1 MPHTRPVGENIAWLK
16 EHCFNDPERRI
27 RLERGHRLLRPGQAN
42 RRLFLVLE
50 GCLVGTIEHAGGNRF
65 EIFRAGPDA
74 LVGAYSFFSE
84 KHQSYSQVAVEEP
97 SEVAYIEKHSF
108 DSPELDYGEF
118 ARRILPVVV
127 DEIYSRQLLAHRIS
141 IEKQEAMIRLLRAE
155 KLATLGQMAAGL
167 AHELNNAL
175 GVIQKKTYWLIDLIA
190 GYFEREGTGH
200 MYPMFQQGLKKGQD
214 ISTAEV
220 RRLRRQ
226 LEGAFNLKPA
236 EAREWARMGLSPQ
249 AIKKLGFDLQGEASE
264 RTKTSFEAGLALHDL
279 ALAADHVVNVIQ
291 SVHDLGVVHR
301 SHPRPIDLN
310 ATLREAFALLKGLT
324 EKIDVQLQLYE
335 LPTLIGNSGDWVQVW
350 VNLVKN
356 GCEAMLNGNTE
367 NPRIE
372 VATRSE
378 NGRIEVRIIDN
389 GPGIPEALQSKIFQP
404 SFTTKKGGMTF
415 GLGLGL
421 TIVQRIVE
429 SYNGSIHVDSR
440 PGHTCFTVEIEAQ

>member
-1 MPHTRPVGENIAWLK
+1 MPHSRPVGENIAWLK
-16 EHCFNDPERRI
+16 EHCFNDAERRI
-27 RLERGHRLLRPGQAN
+27 RLERGHRLLRPGQSN
-42 RRLFLVLE
+42 QRLFMVLE

-74 LVGAYSFFSE
+74 LVGAFSFFSE
-84 KHQSYSQVAVEEP
+84 KHQSYSQVAAEEP
-97 SEVAYIEKHSF
+97 TEVAYIDQRSF
-108 DSPELDYGEF
+108 DRPDLDYGEF

-141 IEKQEAMIRLLRAE
+141 IEKQEALRRLLRAE

-190 GYFEREGTGH
+190 AYFEREGTGQ
-200 MYPMFQQGLKKGQD
+200 MYPLFQQGLKKGQD
-214 ISTAEV
+214 LSTAEV

-226 LEGAFNLKPA
+226 LEDAFHLKAA
-236 EAREWARMGLSPQ
+236 EARDWARMGLSPK
-249 AIKKLGFDLQGEASE
+249 AVRELGIDLQGEASE
-264 RTKTSFEAGLALHDL
+264 RMKTSFEAGMALHDL

-301 SHPRPIDLN
+301 SHPRPLDLN
-310 ATLREAFALLKGLT
+310 ATIKEAFALLRELT
-324 EKIDVQLQLYE
+324 EQVDVQLALEE

-350 VNLVKN
+350 VNLLKN
-356 GCEAMLNGNTE
+356 GCEAMLNAHTE
-367 NPRIE
+367 NPRIK
-372 VATRSE
+372 VSSQGDNR
-378 NGRIEVRIIDN
+378 RIVVRITDN
-389 GPGIPEALQSKIFQP
+389 GPGIPDDLQSKIFQP
-404 SFTTKKGGMTF
+404 NFTTKKGGMTF

-429 SYNGSIHVDSR
+429 SYNGTIRVESQ
-440 PGHTCFTVEIEAQ
+440 PGRTCFTVEIDVQ